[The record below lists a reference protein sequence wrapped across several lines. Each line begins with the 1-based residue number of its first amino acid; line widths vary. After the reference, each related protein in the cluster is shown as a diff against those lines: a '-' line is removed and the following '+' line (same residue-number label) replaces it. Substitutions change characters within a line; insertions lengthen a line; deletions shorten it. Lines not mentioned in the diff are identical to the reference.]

1 MKSESADV
9 HEARG
14 SLPTEP
20 RRVRAFASFFKNYMS
35 ISSLITASL
44 PIPVTLFKLI
54 PMYEAQKKYLGVYI
68 PMFCFLILGFV
79 FFSRHK
85 LARYMIPQIE
95 RVWTRGF
102 KIRGTLIRLLPL
114 LLIFSSL
121 SFVVSYQQ
129 LLHKSIYK
137 SLKTSLVEKND
148 LEGRKGEGA
157 IILENVEFHQ
167 IPYSVYL
174 QVLYFG
180 IFLSAMSSFILMA
193 LKEYLQ
199 DILKIS
205 DVDLII
211 PKYVS
216 PRKKEERKKAI
227 LQLRE
232 KAQKKKSTEG

>member
-1 MKSESADV
+1 
-9 HEARG
+9 
-14 SLPTEP
+14 
-20 RRVRAFASFFKNYMS
+20 
-35 ISSLITASL
+35 
-44 PIPVTLFKLI
+44 
-54 PMYEAQKKYLGVYI
+54 
-68 PMFCFLILGFV
+68 
-79 FFSRHK
+79 
-85 LARYMIPQIE
+85 MIPQIE